1 MLSDLIKILKGDK
14 SAFLGALIIVLYILM
29 ATVGQVVVPL
39 TNVTNPGLA
48 YEAPSWAHWLGT
60 DWAGKGVLAEVVHG
74 SPPIL
79 MVAVS
84 ASLLMVAVGVLVGLS
99 AGYAGGLADMI
110 LMRLAD
116 IFLTIPS
123 LPLVIVLA
131 TFVKATNPLILA
143 AILSVTSWAGL
154 ARAVRS
160 QALSLRQRDF
170 IEAASIQGL
179 SRSTILFR
187 QLLPNI
193 GPYVAIHFLLGITGA
208 IYAEVGLFLLGIAP
222 FSSNNWGV
230 MLNIAINQGGAL
242 YSSRSVFYL
251 VSPMAAI
258 VILQL
263 GFVLF
268 TRALDQ
274 LFNPRL
280 RRA

>member
-1 MLSDLIKILKGDK
+1 MLRDLGTILRRDK
-14 SAFLGALIIVLYILM
+14 AAALGAMIMVAYILM
-29 ATVGQVVVPL
+29 ATVGPFVVPL
-39 TNVTNPGLA
+39 SNVTNPSA
-48 YEAPSWAHWLGT
+48 VYEPPSWAHWLGT

-79 MVAVS
+79 IVAITAAGIMVV
-84 ASLLMVAVGVLVGLS
+84 VGVTVGLAS
-99 AGYAGGLADMI
+99 GYAGGTVDMV
-110 LMRLAD
+110 LMRVAD
-116 IFLTIPS
+116 VFLTIPS

-131 TFVKATNPLILA
+131 TFVKAGDPLVLA
-143 AILSVTSWAGL
+143 GILSITSWAGL

-160 QALSLRQRDF
+160 QVMSLRQRDF
-170 IEAASIQGL
+170 IEAARIQGL
-179 SRSTILFR
+179 TVPTILFR

-222 FSSNNWGV
+222 ISASNWGV

-258 VILQL
+258 VFLQL

-280 RRA
+280 RSS